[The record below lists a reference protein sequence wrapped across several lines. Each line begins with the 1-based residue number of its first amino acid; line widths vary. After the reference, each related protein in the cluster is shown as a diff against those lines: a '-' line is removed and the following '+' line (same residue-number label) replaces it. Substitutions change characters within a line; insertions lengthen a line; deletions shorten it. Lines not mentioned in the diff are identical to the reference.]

1 METRGSEI
9 DETCVHA
16 GRCLTGDVERDIPSA
31 AARAWRRKALCGDNE
46 RGVRSVVGLSGDV
59 PVSVSSHVIVLA
71 LANMLVSALVCGLL
85 GEHKTACGAWAEA
98 CEG

>member
-1 METRGSEI
+1 VETWGLEI

-16 GRCLTGDVERDIPSA
+16 GCCLTGDVERDVPSA
-31 AARAWRRKALCGDNE
+31 AARAWQRKALCGDNE

-59 PVSVSSHVIVLA
+59 PVSVSSQVIVLA
-71 LANMLVSALVCGLL
+71 LAKMLVSALVCGLL
-85 GEHKTACGAWAEA
+85 RENKAVCGAWVEA

>member
-16 GRCLTGDVERDIPSA
+16 GRCLTGDVERDVPCA
-31 AARAWRRKALCGDNE
+31 AGWRHKALCRDNQ
-46 RGVRSVVGLSGDV
+46 RGVPSVVGLSGDV

-85 GEHKTACGAWAEA
+85 GEHKAACGAWAEA